1 MNKRISS
8 TASKR
13 VTKYQSKT
21 LAIHR
26 EKSQCITVVSP
37 KTESVHKHI
46 VVRYKPVV
54 RRFGKNNIEMTRIS
68 EIKPIVFEVSPTFKV
83 HEINPRLRKIAQLM
97 KKSSIAG
104 IRRIGFDIIDD

>member
-8 TASKR
+8 TGNKR
-13 VTKYQSKT
+13 VTKYQLKT
-21 LAIHR
+21 LAMHR
-26 EKSQCITVVSP
+26 EKSQYITIVTP
-37 KTESVHKHI
+37 KTESVQEQI

-54 RRFGKNNIEMTRIS
+54 RKLGKNNIEMVCIS
-68 EIKPIVFEVSPTFKV
+68 EIKPIAFDVSPTFKV
-83 HEINPRLRKIAQLM
+83 HKINPRLRKIAQLM